1 MMDMSI
7 CPAVGATVIRPVSSP
22 APARV
27 LREAPPP
34 EETREESDTASIAK
48 ASPPPEKKSGI
59 KWWSKENFS
68 FKDILDMLNPLQHL
82 PVISTLYRAWTGEG
96 IGGVARIIG
105 GAIYGRAGG
114 FISMATS
121 VVNAA
126 IGAFTGKDLGERVY
140 AAVFGDPRASE
151 SNVLAAASTP
161 ASPARSSAGTR
172 LALSLAPIAQA
183 APAGTDALTYRQ
195 TQTPDGLAGER
206 NETLTDR
213 NRPSGSSIDL
223 PTKLILSKRQLT
235 RDVRDV
241 RDVIDAFDLYDRLAP
256 LRAPQRKKADSEK
269 ETDYPFGSRR
279 PNRERFRE

>member
-7 CPAVGATVIRPVSSP
+7 CPVVGATVTRPVSPP
-22 APARV
+22 APTRA

-34 EETREESDTASIAK
+34 AEPIEESEKTSTAK
-48 ASPPPEKKSGI
+48 AAPPPEKKSAI

-126 IGAFTGKDLGERVY
+126 IGAFTGKDIGERVY
-140 AAVFGDPRASE
+140 AAVFGDPKASE
-151 SNVLAAASTP
+151 TNALAAASTP
-161 ASPARSSAGTR
+161 TSLARGSAGTR

-183 APAGTDALTYRQ
+183 SPAGADALTYRQ
-195 TQTPDGLAGER
+195 TQTPDGLAGEQ
-206 NETLTDR
+206 NENGMDR
-213 NRPSGSSIDL
+213 KRPSGSSIDL

-241 RDVIDAFDLYDRLAP
+241 IDALDLYDRLAP

-269 ETDYPFGSRR
+269 ENDYTLGSRR
-279 PNRERFRE
+279 PNREGLRE